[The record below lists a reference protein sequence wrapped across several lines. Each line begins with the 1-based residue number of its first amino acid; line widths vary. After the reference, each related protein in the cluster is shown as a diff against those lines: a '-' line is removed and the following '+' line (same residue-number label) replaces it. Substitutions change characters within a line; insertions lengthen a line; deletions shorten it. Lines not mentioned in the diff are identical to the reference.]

1 MTLIDGK
8 AVSAAVKERIKKE
21 IEEKGL
27 KIGLAVVIVGNDQ
40 ASRVYVNNK
49 KKACEFCGITSYE
62 YALPE
67 ESTEEQLL
75 ELVDKLYGDGS
86 VKVLL
91 VQVPLP

>member
-40 ASRVYVNNK
+40 ASRVYVNK
-49 KKACEFCGITSYE
+49 IGRAH
-62 YALPE
+62 
-67 ESTEEQLL
+67 
-75 ELVDKLYGDGS
+75 V
-86 VKVLL
+86 
-91 VQVPLP
+91 